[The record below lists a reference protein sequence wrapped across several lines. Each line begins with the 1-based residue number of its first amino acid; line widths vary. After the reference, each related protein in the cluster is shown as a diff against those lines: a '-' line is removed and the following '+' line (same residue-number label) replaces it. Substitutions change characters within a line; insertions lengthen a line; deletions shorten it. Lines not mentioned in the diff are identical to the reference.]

1 MDLTDHGARV
11 GTAGFVLAR
20 LLLEPP
26 SQALAEN
33 FGDNE
38 MRTTWPLRDEQSR
51 AALDSLAPDPYED
64 LPRDHLTMFHR
75 PPRRVALHESAWR
88 ADATDP
94 ATVRATLRDQYERAG
109 VRPLPEDDHV
119 AHQVTLLAHLATQ
132 IGRAAAAG
140 EMTTAR
146 AHARTAVQFRGA
158 HLDPMI
164 DPILRG
170 IDEHARTHLYRA
182 VPGLLRGFLTALTTL
197 CTAVLDPD

>member
-33 FGDNE
+33 FGNTQ
-38 MRTTWPLRDEQSR
+38 MRTAWPLRDEQSR
-51 AALDSLAPDPYED
+51 SALDSLTADPYED
-64 LPRDHLTMFHR
+64 LPREHLTLFRR
-75 PPRRVALHESAWR
+75 PPPRVALHESALR
-88 ADATDP
+88 GGANP
-94 ATVRATLRDQYERAG
+94 AAVRATLRDHYERAG
-109 VRPLPEDDHV
+109 LRPLPEDDHV

-140 EMTTAR
+140 EMTAAR

-164 DPILRG
+164 DSILGG
-170 IDEHARTHLYRA
+170 IVEHARTHLYRA
-182 VPGLLRGFLTALTTL
+182 VPGLLRGFLTAHTAL
-197 CTAVLDPD
+197 CTATLDLT